1 MISIYYGQGIDYLSL
16 KLRITDG
23 HHDGDE
29 KQISLYESKL
39 SSNKLEEN
47 PSFRVWLLPMR
58 FLSFVMGM
66 GLPFFRHMV
75 LEFKLMECA
84 G

>member
-1 MISIYYGQGIDYLSL
+1 MISIYYDQEIDCLSL

-23 HHDGDE
+23 RHGGDA

-47 PSFRVWLLPMR
+47 LFFRV
-58 FLSFVMGM
+58 
-66 GLPFFRHMV
+66 
-75 LEFKLMECA
+75 
-84 G
+84 

>member
-1 MISIYYGQGIDYLSL
+1 MPTQYHLLAQLQAITASAMISICYDQEIDCLSL

-23 HHDGDE
+23 RHGGDE

-47 PSFRVWLLPMR
+47 PFFRV
-58 FLSFVMGM
+58 
-66 GLPFFRHMV
+66 
-75 LEFKLMECA
+75 
-84 G
+84 